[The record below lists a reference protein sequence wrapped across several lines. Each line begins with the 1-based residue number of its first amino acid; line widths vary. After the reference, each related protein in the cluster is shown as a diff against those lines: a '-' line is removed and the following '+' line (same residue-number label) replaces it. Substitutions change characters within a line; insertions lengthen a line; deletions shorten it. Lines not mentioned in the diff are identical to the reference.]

1 MIFSHETH
9 TVSRVMAHS
18 KLLFMGL
25 AVSLVTLAATL
36 LVHVPAQAQATA
48 SDGAI
53 EMTVS
58 PTKQQLSLQPGQ
70 QSEGKFSVLNTGEE
84 QFTFKLYA
92 SPYFV
97 ANEQYDPVFNEE
109 SSRTQISRWVTMS
122 EDEITL
128 QPGEKHDVGY
138 TVNVPTDVPAG
149 GQYAVIFAETT
160 DESSGEGS
168 IIAKKRVGMLVYGTV
183 AGDTRDGGEIASS
196 DIGWWQQSAPVT
208 ANMRIKNT
216 GNTDFEAITKMTVT
230 SLFGKKVYESSEAE
244 NVILPDTTRSVDLT
258 WDNASIGIY
267 TVETTANFLDDTH
280 AHKQLVLVISP
291 LAALSI
297 IVGIVLIVGGTI
309 YAARKKRK

>member
-1 MIFSHETH
+1 M
-9 TVSRVMAHS
+9 VARVMTHS
-18 KLLFMGL
+18 KLFFMGL

-36 LVHVPAQAQATA
+36 LVHVPAQAQVTA

-84 QFTFKLYA
+84 QFTFKLYT

-97 ANEQYDPVFNEE
+97 ANEQYEPVFNEE

-149 GQYAVIFAETT
+149 GQYAVLFAETT
-160 DESSGEGS
+160 EEATGESS
-168 IIAKKRVGMLVYGTV
+168 IVAKKRVGMLVYGTV
-183 AGDTRDGGEIASS
+183 AGDTRESGEVVSN
-196 DIGWWQQSAPVT
+196 DIKRWQHTAPLM
-208 ANMRIKNT
+208 ANVRLKNT
-216 GNTDFEAITKMTVT
+216 GNTDFEASAKMTVS
-230 SLFGKKVYESSEAE
+230 SLFGKTVYESPEGE
-244 NVILPDTTRSVDLT
+244 NVLLPDTTRAIDLQ
-258 WDNASIGIY
+258 WDGATIGIY
-267 TVETTANFLDDTH
+267 KVSTTVGLLDDTY
-280 AHKQLVLVISP
+280 AEERYVLVASP
-291 LAALSI
+291 LAVLSI
-297 IVGIVLIVGGTI
+297 TIGFVLIVGGI
-309 YAARKKRK
+309 VYGVRKKR